1 MRIVFMGTPEFAV
14 PCLERLI
21 ADSHEVVGV
30 FTQPDKPKDRGHKMQ
45 FPPVKQTA
53 VDNNIPVFQPTKM
66 RDGEAYKIIDELAP
80 ELIIV
85 VAYGKI
91 IPQDILERPK
101 YGCVNIHASLLPR
114 YRGAAPIQWCVL
126 NGEKKSG
133 VTSMQMDV
141 GLDTGD
147 MLLKGEVEID
157 ENMTAGELHDK
168 LSVLGAEIMA
178 QTIEKIADGTIQAEK
193 QEDSLSNYAPM
204 LTKELCP
211 INWNDSAEK
220 IHNQIR
226 GLSPWPVATA
236 SLDGKIYK
244 LHKSL
249 KAGKANGK
257 PGEIVSTKGG
267 ITVCCG
273 DGNAI
278 KILVIQAEGKK
289 AMSCDDFLRGH
300 KIETGNF
307 FEVM

>member
-21 ADSHEVVGV
+21 SEKYEVVGV
-30 FTQPDKPKDRGHKMQ
+30 FTQPDKPKGRGHKMQ
-45 FPPVKQTA
+45 LPPVKQTA
-53 VDNNIPVFQPTKM
+53 IDNNIPVFQPTKM
-66 RDGEAYKIIDELAP
+66 RDGEAYKIIDELDP

-147 MLLKGEVEID
+147 MLLRGEVEID

-168 LSVLGAEIMA
+168 LSILGADVMS
-178 QTIEKIADGTIQAEK
+178 QTIKKIIDGTIQSEK
-193 QEDSLSNYAPM
+193 QDDSLSNYAPM
-204 LTKELCP
+204 LSKELCP

-244 LHKSL
+244 LHKSI
-249 KAGKANGK
+249 KAGKANGRT
-257 PGEIVSTKGG
+257 GEIVSTKNG

-300 KIETGNF
+300 KIESGNF
-307 FEVM
+307 FEVI

>member
-21 ADSHEVVGV
+21 SEKYEVVGV
-30 FTQPDKPKDRGHKMQ
+30 FTQPDKPKGRGHKIQ

-53 VDNNIPVFQPTKM
+53 IDNNIPVFQPTKM
-66 RDGEAYKIIDELAP
+66 RDGEAYKIIDELDP

-126 NGEKKSG
+126 DGEKKSG

-147 MLLKGEVEID
+147 MLLRGKVEID

-168 LSVLGAEIMA
+168 LSVLGADVMS
-178 QTIEKIADGTIQAEK
+178 QTIKKIIDGTIQREK
-193 QEDSLSNYAPM
+193 QNDSLSNYAPM
-204 LTKELCP
+204 LSKELCP

-244 LHKSL
+244 LHKSI
-249 KAGKANGK
+249 KAGKANGRT
-257 PGEIVSTKGG
+257 GEIVSTKNG

-289 AMSCDDFLRGH
+289 AMNCDDFLRGH
-300 KIETGNF
+300 KIESGNF
-307 FEVM
+307 FEVI

>member
-21 ADSHEVVGV
+21 KDGHDVVGV
-30 FTQPDKPKDRGHKMQ
+30 FTQPDKPKGRGHKMQ
-45 FPPVKQTA
+45 FPPVKEKA
-53 VDNNIPVFQPTKM
+53 VEYDIPVFQPTKM
-66 RDGEAYKIIDELAP
+66 KDGIAYGILKELDP

-91 IPQDILERPK
+91 IPQDILELPK

-133 VTSMQMDV
+133 VTSMQMDA

-147 MLLKGEVEID
+147 MLIKAETEID

-168 LSVLGAEIMA
+168 LSVLGAEVMS
-178 QTIEKIADGTIQAEK
+178 QTIKKIIDGTLERTK
-193 QEDSLSNYAPM
+193 QDDSLSNYAPM
-204 LTKELCP
+204 LSKELCP

-220 IHNQIR
+220 IHNQVR

-236 SLDGKIYK
+236 VLNGEIYK
-244 LHKSL
+244 IHKTE
-249 KAGKANGK
+249 KTGKTKGVA
-257 PGEIVSTKGG
+257 GEIVSVDGG
-267 ITVCCG
+267 LTVCCG
-273 DGNAI
+273 DGNAVC
-278 KILVIQAEGKK
+278 ILTIQAPGKK
-289 AMSCDDFLRGH
+289 AMSCADFLRGH
-300 KIETGNF
+300 KIEAGEK
-307 FEVM
+307 FE